1 MFIVTHDSFFANTKQ
16 FCHMHFLS
24 RSNREVKDTQGS
36 EGRFIFS
43 PLEHLKPSMST
54 DPVQDPCIA
63 GTGALCNLQS
73 FRCPQ
78 HLRCC
83 RSQRRIGISVA
94 NRPPAP
100 RPFSFHW
107 SLSSRQGLVLFTP
120 NPWWQER
127 RWGDVFMLTSC
138 RAGKT
143 ESGRRLQ
150 ASDSPQHT
158 QTVCRTLQR
167 HRF

>member
-94 NRPPAP
+94 NRPPP
-100 RPFSFHW
+100 PPGPSVFIDH
-107 SLSSRQGLVLFTP
+107 LV
-120 NPWWQER
+120 
-127 RWGDVFMLTSC
+127 
-138 RAGKT
+138 AGKVWCY
-143 ESGRRLQ
+143 L
-150 ASDSPQHT
+150 PQIPDDKRDDGET
-158 QTVCRTLQR
+158 SLC
-167 HRF
+167 